1 MCTTCG
7 CGSGETRIEGEQQE
21 EQRHVGRSGA
31 APPRAGGTTGV
42 AGMDTH
48 VHADGTMHSHPH
60 EHVHDDDGRGHGHP
74 EHRHHHVPGQEHEH
88 EHVHAD
94 GTRHAH
100 RHDHL
105 QGPDHDHGHDEAPH
119 RHEHVHADGTRHV
132 HGHGHAHGPDHDHG
146 AAHAHAPGLTPAQM
160 VRIERDILGA
170 NNEIAA
176 RNRRRF
182 EDAGILALNLVS
194 SPGAGKTTLLV
205 ATIRALGSELPL
217 AVIEGDQQTSFD
229 ADRIRAT
236 GARAIQVN
244 TGKGCHLDAA
254 QIERALAPLAPVDE
268 SLLFIEN
275 VGNLVCPSAF
285 DLGEA
290 HKVVVLSVTEG
301 EDKPLKYPDMFAAS
315 TLLLLNKV
323 DLLPHVDFDVKRAI
337 EYARRVRPGIEVLQV
352 SATTGTGMAAW
363 LDWIRAGAAA
373 ARERRLQ
380 TVAALRRR
388 VAELE
393 AQAARGR

>member
-7 CGSGETRIEGEQQE
+7 CGSGQTKIEGEH
-21 EQRHVGRSGA
+21 EQ
-31 APPRAGGTTGV
+31 
-42 AGMDTH
+42 TH
-48 VHADGTMHSHPH
+48 VHADGTIHSHPH
-60 EHVHDDDGRGHGHP
+60 AHGHGGEGHDHAHPGHHHHGHQHVHS
-74 EHRHHHVPGQEHEH
+74 
-88 EHVHAD
+88 
-94 GTRHAH
+94 
-100 RHDHL
+100 
-105 QGPDHDHGHDEAPH
+105 
-119 RHEHVHADGTRHV
+119 HEHVHADGTRHV
-132 HGHGHAHGPDHDHG
+132 HEHDHAHDPDHE
-146 AAHAHAPGLTPAQM
+146 HAHQHADGGPAHSHAAGLTPAQM

-170 NNEIAA
+170 NDEIAA

-182 EDAGILALNLVS
+182 EDAGVFALNLVS

-205 ATIRALGSELPL
+205 ETIRALAAELPL

-254 QIERALAPLAPVDE
+254 QVERALAQLALAEE
-268 SLLFIEN
+268 SVLFIEN

-290 HKVVVLSVTEG
+290 MKVVVLSVTEG

-315 TLLLLNKV
+315 ALLLLNKV
-323 DLLPHVDFDVKRAI
+323 DLLPHVSFDVKRTI

-352 SATTGTGMAAW
+352 SATTGTGVAAW
-363 LDWIRAGAAA
+363 LDWVREGSRR
-373 ARERRLQ
+373 ARERRQQ

-393 AQAARGR
+393 ARVAQQR

>member
-7 CGSGETRIEGEQQE
+7 CGSGQTKIEGEHE
-21 EQRHVGRSGA
+21 H
-31 APPRAGGTTGV
+31 
-42 AGMDTH
+42 TH
-48 VHADGTMHSHPH
+48 VHADGTIHSHPH
-60 EHVHDDDGRGHGHP
+60 PHAHEHGDDSHDHAHQ
-74 EHRHHHVPGQEHEH
+74 EHHHHHGQ
-88 EHVHAD
+88 
-94 GTRHAH
+94 
-100 RHDHL
+100 DHL
-105 QGPDHDHGHDEAPH
+105 
-119 RHEHVHADGTRHV
+119 HEHVHADGTRHV
-132 HGHGHAHGPDHDHG
+132 HSHDHVQGPDHDHMHG
-146 AAHAHAPGLTPAQM
+146 DEQHSHEHVHADGTSLAHGHDHGHEHQHGHGPAHSHAPGLTPAQM

-182 EDAGILALNLVS
+182 EDGGIFALNLVS

-205 ATIRALGSELPL
+205 ETIRLLALEVPL

-236 GARAIQVN
+236 GCRAIQVN

-254 QIERALAPLAPVDE
+254 QIERALAALAPADE
-268 SLLFIEN
+268 SVLFIEN

-323 DLLPHVDFDVKRAI
+323 DLLPHVNFDVKRAV

-352 SATTGTGMAAW
+352 SATTGAGMAAW
-363 LDWIRAGAAA
+363 LDWVRAGSRR
-373 ARERRLQ
+373 ARERRQQ

-388 VAELE
+388 IVELE
-393 AQAARGR
+393 AKVAPPR